1 MDNQIPINILDAI
14 VSCDY
19 PVSNRDLIISIFYDC
34 FMGKKCNMF
43 ITYKIN
49 PNTANYEKILVVRY
63 FISIMLNT
71 RVYDVPVLIYF
82 SKMFPAEG
90 PEIYIERN
98 EEIAVNPKS
107 GVVDRGTLRVYV
119 SSLRHWNMGS
129 SNLNDTFQEL
139 STEFSKCFPV
149 YRLEKKDYG
158 KVSYGDNCVIKVDN
172 SQVVTFDAPSR
183 LDKFQQSYQGHQSNN
198 VNSNTFSQPSQPL
211 ISLDDLHRQKPSIG
225 QNIINNLSN
234 EKLPTFTDDQIKRI
248 YINEMVNSIFPKIK
262 AEKNK
267 LKNQEEQIK
276 NYKYEFQNRIEKV
289 KSLAERKNEIINRI
303 STLSQGLE
311 TQVEDLK
318 NYIQMNSSLEFSS
331 NLENLDKFLII
342 SDPELIKVVS
352 AESVLEDMLVL
363 IKKAFEKKIP
373 GFDLDYTIKLI
384 RKFSREL
391 YTIKFYKEK
400 LINIQG
406 VKNKI

>member
-43 ITYKIN
+43 ITYKLN

-71 RVYDVPVLIYF
+71 RVYEVPVLIYF

-158 KVSYGDNCVIKVDN
+158 KVSYGDNCVIMKDN

-183 LDKFQQSYQGHQSNN
+183 LDKSHQKHQSNN
-198 VNSNTFSQPSQPL
+198 LNSNTFSQPSQPL
-211 ISLDDLHRQKPSIG
+211 ISLDDLHRPKPSIG

-234 EKLPTFTDDQIKRI
+234 EKLPTYSDDQIKRI

-262 AEKNK
+262 VEKTK
-267 LKNQEEQIK
+267 LINQEEQIK
-276 NYKYEFQNRIEKV
+276 NYKSEFQTRIEKV

-318 NYIQMNSSLEFSS
+318 NYIQMNSSLDRKS
-331 NLENLDKFLII
+331 
-342 SDPELIKVVS
+342 VV
-352 AESVLEDMLVL
+352 
-363 IKKAFEKKIP
+363 
-373 GFDLDYTIKLI
+373 
-384 RKFSREL
+384 
-391 YTIKFYKEK
+391 
-400 LINIQG
+400 
-406 VKNKI
+406 